1 LSDNFD
7 LATHYPWL
15 PSSLIKYYNNLPEDP
30 KEFISEIFSSTI
42 SEEIG
47 ERTFEIFKAAF
58 NNLEN
63 VLYYKLDKLNVYMY
77 LLIKIL
83 LIVLNDKILTNRV
96 ANLYSKI
103 NYYDLLEENDYNIYH
118 ICNEELNL
126 NVQYLPEGEVYGNK
140 FYENNQQKF
149 ITNFKIFFIDYLNL
163 VANLRDEYRKLI
175 NNPLSNGF
183 VFLKKKTLIRLL
195 QEYVRNKIKEVEIKK
210 IIKKDEFLK
219 IKGFKELLE
228 KISAAWKNRKDEIEY
243 YEFDGTEDASVY
255 PPCIQ
260 EIRSKAKEGQ
270 NLIHTERLLILW
282 FLLALNVSVED
293 TVKFF
298 STMPDFDQEKTTYQ
312 VNFAKRKG
320 YKVYLCET
328 LKSLDLCRA
337 NKDKEKICTEGYYS
351 KTQEK
356 QRKISS
362 PLQYVHVRQHRKRR
376 ESKNKNYINTDTNK

>member
-7 LATHYPWL
+7 LASHYPWL
-15 PSSLIKYYNNLPEDP
+15 PSSLIKYYSNLPDDP

-42 SEEIG
+42 SEEIS

-63 VLYYKLDKLNVYMY
+63 VVYYKLDKLNVYMY

-83 LIVLNDKILTNRV
+83 LIVLNDKLLTNRV

-140 FYENNQQKF
+140 SYENNQQQV

-195 QEYVRNKIKEVEIKK
+195 QEYVRNKIKEVEIKE
-210 IIKKDEFLK
+210 ITKKDDLLN
-219 IKGFKELLE
+219 IKGFRELLE

-243 YEFDGTEDASVY
+243 YEFDGTEDASFY

-282 FLLALNVSVED
+282 FLLALNVPIED
-293 TVKFF
+293 IVKFF

-351 KTQEK
+351 KTQEA

-362 PLQYVHVRQHRKRR
+362 PLQYVHVRQHRNRR
-376 ESKNKNYINTDTNK
+376 ESKNKSNINN

>member
-15 PSSLIKYYNNLPEDP
+15 PSSLIKYYNNLPDDP
-30 KEFISEIFSSTI
+30 KEFISEIFSSII
-42 SEEIG
+42 SEEIS
-47 ERTFEIFKAAF
+47 ERSFEIFKAAF

-63 VLYYKLDKLNVYMY
+63 VVYYKLDKLNVYMY
-77 LLIKIL
+77 LLIKII

-126 NVQYLPEGEVYGNK
+126 NVLYLPEGEVYGNK
-140 FYENNQQKF
+140 FYENNKQKL
-149 ITNFKIFFIDYLNL
+149 ITNFKIFFIDYLKL

-195 QEYVRNKIKEVEIKK
+195 QEHVRNKIKEVEIKE
-210 IIKKDEFLK
+210 IIKKDELLN

-260 EIRSKAKEGQ
+260 EITSKAKEGQ

-282 FLLALNVSVED
+282 FLLALNVPIEEI
-293 TVKFF
+293 VKFF

-356 QRKISS
+356 QRKIRS
-362 PLQYVHVRQHRKRR
+362 PLQYVHVRQHRNRR
-376 ESKNKNYINTDTNK
+376 GSKNKNNTNK

>member
-1 LSDNFD
+1 MSDNFD

-15 PSSLIKYYNNLPEDP
+15 PSSLIIYYNNLPDDP
-30 KEFISEIFSSTI
+30 KEFISEIFSSNI
-42 SEEIG
+42 SEEIS

-103 NYYDLLEENDYNIYH
+103 NYYDLLEENDYNIYY
-118 ICNEELNL
+118 ICNEELKL

-140 FYENNQQKF
+140 FYQNNQQKL
-149 ITNFKIFFIDYLNL
+149 ITNFKIYFIDYLNL

-195 QEYVRNKIKEVEIKK
+195 QEYVRNKIKEVEIKD
-210 IIKKDEFLK
+210 IIKKDGLLN

-228 KISAAWKNRKDEIEY
+228 KISAVWKNRKDEIEY
-243 YEFDGTEDASVY
+243 YEFDGTEDASFY

-282 FLLALNVSVED
+282 FLLALNVPIED
-293 TVKFF
+293 VVKFF
-298 STMPDFDQEKTTYQ
+298 STMPDFDQEKTAYQ

-356 QRKISS
+356 QRKIRS
-362 PLQYVHVRQHRKRR
+362 PLQYVHVRQHRNRR
-376 ESKNKNYINTDTNK
+376 ESKNKSNTNK

>member
-1 LSDNFD
+1 MSDNFD

-15 PSSLIKYYNNLPEDP
+15 PSSLIIYYNNLPDDP
-30 KEFISEIFSSTI
+30 KEFISEIFSSNI
-42 SEEIG
+42 SEEIS

-103 NYYDLLEENDYNIYH
+103 NYYDLLEENDYNIYY
-118 ICNEELNL
+118 ICNEELKL

-140 FYENNQQKF
+140 FYQNNQQKL
-149 ITNFKIFFIDYLNL
+149 ITNFKIYFIDYLNL

-195 QEYVRNKIKEVEIKK
+195 QEYVRNKIKEVEIKD
-210 IIKKDEFLK
+210 IIKKDGLLN

-228 KISAAWKNRKDEIEY
+228 KISAVWKNRKDEIEY
-243 YEFDGTEDASVY
+243 YEFDGTEDASFY

-282 FLLALNVSVED
+282 FLLALNVPIED
-293 TVKFF
+293 VVKFF

-356 QRKISS
+356 QRKIRS
-362 PLQYVHVRQHRKRR
+362 PLQYVHVRQHRNRR
-376 ESKNKNYINTDTNK
+376 ESKNKSNTNK

>member
-1 LSDNFD
+1 MSDNFD

-15 PSSLIKYYNNLPEDP
+15 PSSLIKYYNNLPDDP
-30 KEFISEIFSSTI
+30 KEFISEIFSSII
-42 SEEIG
+42 SEEIS
-47 ERTFEIFKAAF
+47 ERSFEIFKAAF

-63 VLYYKLDKLNVYMY
+63 VVYYKLDKLNVYMY
-77 LLIKIL
+77 LLIKII

-126 NVQYLPEGEVYGNK
+126 NVLYLPEGEVYGNK
-140 FYENNQQKF
+140 FYENNKQKL
-149 ITNFKIFFIDYLNL
+149 ITNFKIFFIDYLKL

-195 QEYVRNKIKEVEIKK
+195 QEHVRNKIKEVEIKE
-210 IIKKDEFLK
+210 IIKKDELLN

-228 KISAAWKNRKDEIEY
+228 EISAAWKNRKDEIEY

-260 EIRSKAKEGQ
+260 EITSKAKEGQ

-282 FLLALNVSVED
+282 FLLALNVPIED
-293 TVKFF
+293 IVKFF

-356 QRKISS
+356 QRKIRS
-362 PLQYVHVRQHRKRR
+362 PLQYVHVRQHRNRR
-376 ESKNKNYINTDTNK
+376 GSKNKNNTNK

>member
-1 LSDNFD
+1 MSDNFD

-30 KEFISEIFSSTI
+30 KEFISEIFSSSI

-210 IIKKDEFLK
+210 IIKKDELLN

-282 FLLALNVSVED
+282 FLLALNVPVED

-362 PLQYVHVRQHRKRR
+362 PLQYVHVRQHRNRR
-376 ESKNKNYINTDTNK
+376 ESKNKNYINTNTNK